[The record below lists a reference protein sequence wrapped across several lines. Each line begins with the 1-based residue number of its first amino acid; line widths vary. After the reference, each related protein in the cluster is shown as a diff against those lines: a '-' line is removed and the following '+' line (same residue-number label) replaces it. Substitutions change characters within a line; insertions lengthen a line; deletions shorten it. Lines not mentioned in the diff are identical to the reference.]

1 MHDGD
6 VDVGVVQLFPEDLGQ
21 AADRVLAGAVGALG
35 GAAHDAEDAG
45 DVDDVRVGGL
55 HQRGQEEVAPVDH
68 PPQVHPQHEVEVVQG
83 VLVEGLV
90 GGDAGVVDQQIDL
103 AVGVQALLGERG
115 HRLAVGHA
123 EDVAAGPLE
132 LVGDRLQTLRVDIHQ
147 GQSRA
152 LGVKGVGQRLADAA
166 GCSGDD
172 RYLSVDA
179 HVAPYRAWMQR
190 S

>member
-1 MHDGD
+1 MNCSKECPVAFQWPVIA
-6 VDVGVVQLFPEDLGQ
+6 VDLRF
-21 AADRVLAGAVGALG
+21 
-35 GAAHDAEDAG
+35 
-45 DVDDVRVGGL
+45 
-55 HQRGQEEVAPVDH
+55 
-68 PPQVHPQHEVEVVQG
+68 
-83 VLVEGLV
+83 
-90 GGDAGVVDQQIDL
+90 
-103 AVGVQALLGERG
+103 
-115 HRLAVGHA
+115 RLSM
-123 EDVAAGPLE
+123 
-132 LVGDRLQTLRVDIHQ
+132 QTLRVDIHQ